1 MERISCSKILQKLKT
16 FEDRQNFVREL
27 GNILYII
34 YRVYSAKRKG
44 FRCQVFFRIFARK

>member
-34 YRVYSAKRKG
+34 FRIYSAKREG
-44 FRCQVFFRIFARK
+44 LRRQVFF